1 MRSRSLAAALAG
13 LAALLVATTTTAAGA
28 ASPQAVAAA
37 CAPKQN
43 IEAIIDDSGS
53 MALTDSDRLR
63 VRAMELLI
71 DNPANDKR
79 TLGAIEFGTDAS
91 PLFAPA
97 AIDPNRAAMKSAVNT
112 AVNADNGLTDYNDA
126 FALAGS
132 QSPNADARIF
142 LTDGGHNNEDGS
154 PYNNGHL
161 GGPPVY
167 VIGLGVFGDS
177 DVVLKKIA
185 DDTNGL
191 YRPVDDSSALQSAMF
206 DVNAAISCL
215 STPITLKNTFTK
227 QGQSVKR
234 SVRLPSGVRSVNTAL
249 SWDDENDAF
258 DIVGIR
264 VIRKGKTVARA
275 SKVRKLKVT
284 KRRGATNVTVKI
296 SRLVR
301 GRLAFRLKATKLS
314 GGGSAQLTTQVVRS
328 KKR

>member
-1 MRSRSLAAALAG
+1 MRRRSLAAALVG
-13 LAALLVATTTTAAGA
+13 LAALLVAITTSAGA
-28 ASPQAVAAA
+28 ASPRAVAAA

-53 MALTDSDRLR
+53 MSITDSNRLR

-79 TLGAIEFGTDAS
+79 TLGAIQFGTDAS

-97 AIDPNRAAMKSAVNT
+97 AIDPNRASMKSAVDT
-112 AVNADNGLTDYNDA
+112 AVNADDGVTDYNDA

-132 QSPNADARIF
+132 QNPNADARIF
-142 LTDGGHNNEDGS
+142 LTDGGHNNEDSS

-185 DDTNGL
+185 NDTNGL

-258 DIVGIR
+258 DIVGIH
-264 VIRKGKTVARA
+264 VVRKGKTVAA
-275 SKVRKLKVT
+275 AKVRKLKVT

-296 SRLVR
+296 SRLVK

-314 GGGSAQLTTQVVRS
+314 GGGSAKLTTQVVRS
-328 KKR
+328 KRR